1 MKAIRRPEI
10 PPTIIATTANP
21 GIFPKT
27 RKPIVVADGPFP
39 IPLPPPVDDI
49 IGAIKRFEVEAKKE
63 KKEMKQK
70 VESMEE
76 KYKRLMDDFDKYE
89 SFETKLDNLDLN
101 MRSENKKVR
110 GEFRKRDKSL
120 FYMVSKKFLPYI
132 RSLISRMDV
141 IDEKLKKMEEL
152 DYHYGAGDID
162 EHEDLLKTM
171 MMQEKEPRNREHL
184 EQKMFGSHKHD
195 KLMKEVTEQE
205 EEQVEEQVEEP
216 LEQETVLQSDSVEQE
231 ILEQALLQQEQEQ
244 KDEEDED
251 DDEDEDE
258 DDEDEYDDE
267 DGDEEEDEDEDEDED
282 EK

>member
-76 KYKRLMDDFDKYE
+76 KYKRLMDGFDKYE

-132 RSLISRMDV
+132 RSMISRLDV

-171 MMQEKEPRNREHL
+171 MLQEKEPGNRELL
-184 EQKMFGSHKHD
+184 EQKKFGSHKHD
-195 KLMKEVTEQE
+195 KLMKEVT
-205 EEQVEEQVEEP
+205 EQVEEQVEEP

>member
-27 RKPIVVADGPFP
+27 RNPIVVADGPFP

-120 FYMVSKKFLPYI
+120 FYMVSKKFQYSQIMVKKEGFLCNELKEGYQIFDCVSCSENSSDHYMRIWPVRYFI
-132 RSLISRMDV
+132 VRQLDDSLGNGNFITD
-141 IDEKLKKMEEL
+141 
-152 DYHYGAGDID
+152 
-162 EHEDLLKTM
+162 
-171 MMQEKEPRNREHL
+171 
-184 EQKMFGSHKHD
+184 
-195 KLMKEVTEQE
+195 
-205 EEQVEEQVEEP
+205 
-216 LEQETVLQSDSVEQE
+216 
-231 ILEQALLQQEQEQ
+231 
-244 KDEEDED
+244 
-251 DDEDEDE
+251 
-258 DDEDEYDDE
+258 
-267 DGDEEEDEDEDEDED
+267 
-282 EK
+282 